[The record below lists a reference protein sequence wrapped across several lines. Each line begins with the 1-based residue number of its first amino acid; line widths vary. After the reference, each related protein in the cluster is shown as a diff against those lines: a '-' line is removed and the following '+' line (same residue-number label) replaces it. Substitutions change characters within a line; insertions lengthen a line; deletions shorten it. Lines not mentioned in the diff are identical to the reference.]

1 MSPRPFHYLFL
12 PGAAGALW
20 LAASL
25 GFAAVTN
32 ADPAGLNGS
41 APGSEAA
48 VPFTREQFIREL
60 TRALATH
67 FNLEGDLELELPRGW
82 NAPTSIATQW
92 NLEVTEYP
100 SLASSAMMVRCRIYG
115 DGHTV
120 ADSSLVLRATHNREV
135 WVARQP
141 VTAGA
146 VFDPTELEVRRVD
159 FFRERDSLPASAGDN
174 KFVYTRSI
182 PAGRLL
188 SWRDL
193 ARRPLV
199 RKGDLVEVSAGE
211 GQLLVTLKAV
221 ALENGAQG
229 DVVTLRNPESRKD
242 FIAVVTHE
250 NHVQVRF

>member
-1 MSPRPFHYLFL
+1 MNSRPSHFRLSL
-12 PGAAGALW
+12 LLASALG
-20 LAASL
+20 LAVRL
-25 GFAAVTN
+25 GFAA
-32 ADPAGLNGS
+32 APAEPAGSTVS
-41 APGSEAA
+41 APAAEAA
-48 VPFTREQFIREL
+48 APFTREQIQREL
-60 TRALATH
+60 TRALAAH
-67 FNLEGDLELELPRGW
+67 FNLEGDLQLELPRGW
-82 NAPTSIATQW
+82 NAPTQLATQW
-92 NLEVTEYP
+92 NLEVTDYP

-115 DGHTV
+115 DGQTV
-120 ADSSLVLRATHNREV
+120 SDSSLVLRATHLQDV

-141 VTAGA
+141 VNAGA
-146 VFDPTELEVRRVD
+146 VFDPAELEVRRVD
-159 FFRERDSLPASAGDN
+159 LFRERDSLPASVGDN

-188 SWRDL
+188 CWRDL